1 MYNYCHYLSINYVK
15 NERKM
20 DRRNFIKRTSLA
32 SGGLFF
38 VPQFVKAFEQ
48 QATQLFSNKKIVIV
62 QLKGGNDGLNTVVP
76 FRNDIYYQKR
86 NGLAIP
92 KSNLLKLNDEVG
104 LHKSLAPLQKLYD
117 KGYVSIINNVGYPN
131 PNRSHFRSTDIWQTA
146 SDSNEYLQS
155 GWIGRFLDSTKSK
168 PYKAIEVDES
178 LSLMLKGEQQNGLAI
193 TNPKLLYQ
201 SLKQPFFKDVL
212 NHYNDT
218 HLSEHN
224 LGYLYNTMINAK
236 SSAKYIYEKSNTSTS
251 KASYPKNVF
260 GKQLKTIAEFINSG
274 LETQVYYAALSGFD
288 THANQSNRQAR
299 LLQLYADSMEVFVND
314 LEKHN
319 SLKDV
324 LIITFS
330 EFGRRVQQNAANG
343 TDHGTTNNVFIIGK
357 NLKKQGM
364 YNELSD
370 LQNLDANGDLRY
382 EIDFR
387 EIYATLLDKWLQVD
401 DTQILNKQFS
411 KLRFI

>member
-1 MYNYCHYLSINYVK
+1 
-15 NERKM
+15 M

-48 QATQLFSNKKIVIV
+48 NTQQLFSNKKIVII

-86 NGLAIP
+86 NGIAIP
-92 KSNLLKLNDEVG
+92 KNKLLQLNDEVG
-104 LHKSLAPLQKLYD
+104 LHASLAPLQKLYD

-155 GWIGRFLDSTKSK
+155 GWVGRFLDQTKSK

-178 LSLMLKGEQQNGLAI
+178 LSLMLKGELQNGLAV
-193 TNPKLLYQ
+193 TNPKLFYE
-201 SLKQPFFKDVL
+201 SLKQPFFNDVL
-212 NHYNDT
+212 NHYNDA

-224 LGYLYNTMINAK
+224 LGYLYNTMIDAK
-236 SSAKYIYEKSNTSTS
+236 SSAKHIYEKRKTTTS
-251 KASYPKNVF
+251 KAKYPKNVF
-260 GKQLKTIAEFINSG
+260 GKQLKTIGEFINSG

-288 THANQSNRQAR
+288 THVNQKNKQAR
-299 LLQLYADSMEVFVND
+299 LLELYADSMEVFVND
-314 LEKHN
+314 LEKN
-319 SLKDV
+319 NTLEDT

-343 TDHGTTNNVFIIGK
+343 TDHGTANNVFVIGK
-357 NLKKQGM
+357 NLKKQGV
-364 YNELSD
+364 YNDLPD
-370 LQNLDANGDLRY
+370 LQNLDTNGDLKH

-387 EIYATLLDKWLQVD
+387 EIYATLLDKWLKVD
-401 DTQILNKQFS
+401 DAQILNKQFS
-411 KLRFI
+411 KLNFV